1 MEGNTGMAKK
11 PIDVYREW
19 LGIEEPER
27 PVNYYRLLGL
37 KLFEDDVGKI
47 RSQYRKLNAHVRKYA
62 SGDYAFE
69 SQELLNELAKAML
82 CLTDAQRKREYDA
95 VLGRKDVGEGRRR
108 TLEEILLAEKVLAP
122 EDLERA
128 RRFAK
133 AVGLEIRDA
142 IVQQKLAPPDVVIQ
156 AYAESE
162 GLPYIDL
169 EETAVDEALV
179 KQVPATFAR
188 QNSVIPVMTDDN
200 QVLVASPF
208 PINPDVEE
216 QLRLRFGLPVR
227 TLLTTPGSINA
238 AVTRHYSQ
246 AQQAAAVRASAQ
258 AQRAAEAA
266 SSARQPQ
273 DPAAATRQAIQFGI
287 LAFNMAVI
295 FAMLVQMLLW
305 GASDPGKVFGMIV
318 VAVIVGLAAGA
329 GTFYYVHRKL

>member
-1 MEGNTGMAKK
+1 MAKQ

-37 KLFEDDVGKI
+37 KRFEDDVAKI

-69 SQELLNELAKAML
+69 SQALLNELAKAML

-95 VLGRKDVGEGRRR
+95 VLGRKDLGEGRRR
-108 TLEEILLAEKVLAP
+108 TLEEILLAEKTLTP

-133 AVGLEIRDA
+133 AVGMEIRDA
-142 IVQQKLAPPDVVIQ
+142 IVQQKLAPQDVVIQ

-162 GLPYIDL
+162 GLPFIDL
-169 EETAVDEALV
+169 EETAVDEELV
-179 KQVPATFAR
+179 RLVPAAFAR
-188 QNSVIPVMTDDN
+188 QNSVVPVMSDDN

-216 QLRLRFGLPVR
+216 QLRLRFGMPVR
-227 TLLTTPGSINA
+227 TVLTTPTSINTA
-238 AVTRHYSQ
+238 IPRYFSQ
-246 AQQAAAVRASAQ
+246 AQTKGAAKATAAAQRVQQAAAVHQ
-258 AQRAAEAA
+258 A
-266 SSARQPQ
+266 PQ

-287 LAFNMAVI
+287 LGFNMAVI

-305 GASDPGKVFGMIV
+305 GTSDFGQVLRMVI
-318 VAVIVGLAAGA
+318 VAVILGTAVGV
-329 GTFYYVHRKL
+329 GTFFHFHRKL

>member
-1 MEGNTGMAKK
+1 MAKK

-108 TLEEILLAEKVLAP
+108 TLEEILLAEKVLTP

-142 IVQQKLAPPDVVIQ
+142 VVQQKLAPPDVVIQ

-162 GLPYIDL
+162 GMPYIDL
-169 EETAVDEALV
+169 EETAVDESLV
-179 KQVPATFAR
+179 RQVPPAFAR
-188 QNSVIPVMTDDN
+188 QNSVIPVMIDDN

-216 QLRLRFGLPVR
+216 QLRLRFGVAVR
-227 TLLTTPGSINA
+227 TLLTTPAGMNA
-238 AVTRHYSQ
+238 AVARYYSQ
-246 AQQAAAVRASAQ
+246 AQQAAAVKASVQ
-258 AQRAAEAA
+258 AERAARAA
-266 SSARQPQ
+266 APAPGSQ
-273 DPAAATRQAIQFGI
+273 DPASVTRQAIQFGI

-295 FAMLVQMLLW
+295 FAMLVQMALW
-305 GASDPGKVFGMIV
+305 GASDPRKVVGMIV
-318 VAVIVGLAAGA
+318 VSVIVGTGAGI
-329 GTFYYVHRKL
+329 GTFYYCYRKG